1 MTAAFHTRESLLVT
15 GSIALGA
22 VRELVR
28 QREGELRR
36 QFPSFLVD
44 SAETLLPEA
53 EEGQKKM
60 KRLFWQPS
68 GACTSHDQELS
79 GRFSGQEPGRN
90 EGMGTGTAD
99 VRPLGPGGIF
109 NALWDTCEMYG
120 AGAVIDIKKIPVR
133 QETIEILEYFDLNPY
148 YADSAGAS
156 LLVTADG
163 AGTVFALRE
172 AGIEAAQIGFL
183 TDGKARTIRYGEH
196 TRYLDR
202 PQLDEFARWENSHL
216 FCERE

>member
-22 VRELVR
+22 VRELIR

-120 AGAVIDIKKIPVR
+120 AGAVP
-133 QETIEILEYFDLNPY
+133 
-148 YADSAGAS
+148 S
-156 LLVTADG
+156 LCVPC
-163 AGTVFALRE
+163 
-172 AGIEAAQIGFL
+172 Q
-183 TDGKARTIRYGEH
+183 
-196 TRYLDR
+196 
-202 PQLDEFARWENSHL
+202 
-216 FCERE
+216 

>member
-1 MTAAFHTRESLLVT
+1 MTAALHTRESLLVT

-44 SAETLLPEA
+44 SAKALFPEA
-53 EEGQKKM
+53 EDGQAKIG
-60 KRLFWQPS
+60 KRFGQWTVENQS
-68 GACTSHDQELS
+68 AYAEKSVRSS
-79 GRFSGQEPGRN
+79 GRQS
-90 EGMGTGTAD
+90 TGAD
-99 VRPLGPGGIF
+99 SVIVRPLGPGGIF
-109 NALWDTCEMYG
+109 NALWDTCELYG
-120 AGAVIDIKKIPVR
+120 AGAVVDIKKIPIR
-133 QETIEILEYFDLNPY
+133 QETVEILEYFDLNPY
-148 YADSAGAS
+148 YADAAGAS
-156 LLVTADG
+156 LLVAADG
-163 AGTVFALRE
+163 AGALFALRE

-202 PQLDEFARWENSHL
+202 PQMDELARWKRDSST
-216 FCERE
+216 